1 MEDAHQRN
9 AQLLILVIYDIRM
22 PSTKAGNRKW
32 KGKRR
37 TRTWSLSFG
46 FFGTDR
52 RSMRCRFLVLVVCA
66 DQRGEGE
73 GGGGQ
78 AAKMIRKRGERT
90 GRAR

>member
-1 MEDAHQRN
+1 MTFECLQQKPGIENGRGKEGRGPGLF
-9 AQLLILVIYDIRM
+9 LLEFV
-22 PSTKAGNRKW
+22 
-32 KGKRR
+32 
-37 TRTWSLSFG
+37 
-46 FFGTDR
+46 GTDR

-73 GGGGQ
+73 GVGGQ